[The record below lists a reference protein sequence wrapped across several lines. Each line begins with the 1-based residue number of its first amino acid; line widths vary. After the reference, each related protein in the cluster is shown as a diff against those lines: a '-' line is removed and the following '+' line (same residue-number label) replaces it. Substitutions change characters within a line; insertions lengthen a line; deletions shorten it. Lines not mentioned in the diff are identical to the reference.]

1 MNKETKISKEN
12 RELEEEVK
20 FWKIACLIVI
30 VVLAVL
36 GGLYTGGV
44 I

>member
-1 MNKETKISKEN
+1 MKETKIAEKIK
-12 RELEEEVK
+12 ELEEDVK
-20 FWKIACLIVI
+20 FWKIVCLIVI